1 MLLDGNAVV
10 CGPLRA
16 LHGLQIGQGHPALI
30 RPAPAFPGLQHVH
43 HRAHGV
49 RPHLAVTGAG
59 AAADVDADAGRH
71 LVLAHTLLLVWRLLA
86 ALRRPDTQIALDTLT
101 VADTL
106 AVPKVAVG
114 GAACV
119 EAQSP
124 QVGRLVV
131 PAADAHQLVPQP
143 LRRLG
148 VRRAVAGAVQ
158 DHPRPGQQDGGA
170 PPCAPVLR
178 GVAEGLTWPSGGCQ
192 QLNAADVVPAARS
205 RHNL

>member
-1 MLLDGNAVV
+1 MLLDGEARVS
-10 CGPLRA
+10 GPLRA

-30 RPAPAFPGLQHVH
+30 RPAPAVPGLQHVH
-43 HRAHGV
+43 HGAHGV

-71 LVLAHTLLLVWRLLA
+71 GVLAHRLVLLVRRLLA
-86 ALRRPDTQIALDTLT
+86 ALSCPYAQIPGHPAGA
-101 VADTL
+101 VDTL
-106 AVPKVAVG
+106 AVPKIALA
-114 GAACV
+114 GAAAVQTQC
-119 EAQSP
+119 P

-143 LRRLG
+143 FRCLG

-158 DHPRPGQQDGGA
+158 DHPRPGQQDSGA

-178 GVAEGLTWPSGGCQ
+178 GVAEGLTRPPGGRQ
-192 QLNAADVVPAARS
+192 QLHAAEVGSPAVVG
-205 RHNL
+205 